1 MQFGKKARVRYI
13 LTAIHDRPLVPE
25 SLCSKTEFPV
35 PILEYIDIELP
46 QFARAQEK
54 GSDVLLAN
62 ARFDQVCHVRIS
74 IPRLGFTRGEIIP
87 ITIVVNH
94 FEPFVLGKA
103 ILVQLVRTVEIRTNK
118 HVLLK
123 EDILR
128 TVEHDINVIGPYN
141 FSQSL
146 KCQHLIPT
154 STPPSIRYKDKML
167 RIRYRVRIRVRL
179 SKNKGDTGDY
189 TIEMPIV
196 IGTWPRAAIPID
208 DYDDEEV
215 LMSMGELMLD
225 DDIREGN
232 FGSDSD
238 SEVQSNLSIPLQRS
252 GQVNGSDFST
262 SMPSSAST
270 ITTVRRAPDK
280 NRVDRSDSTAS
291 KSSNRS
297 HGSASS
303 CPSSQ
308 TWDNVSSLTQS
319 TSMSTNLSSPEQ
331 YQGPY
336 MRGNSMSGNMQSINM
351 NYYPTERS
359 DHPNR
364 AVDPSVIGSIHRV
377 PHHDYIQDNHS
388 SMISMNGYRH
398 SMNVYSAAGP
408 STTSRQQ
415 SVPPAIMNYPPPS
428 YYQPVRVA
436 HDDPRYY
443 NGSSPP
449 PPYQPARSGSDEFRR
464 QLFPTQP
471 PPPMSSSCTDDEVP
485 THVLQPLSA
494 QLPSPPPTD
503 TFQTYDH
510 HVGQAI
516 NNGMVSPVSATFPR
530 KNNNYTY
537 YNNAIQEPSMGS
549 ESSDDSDENDLLGI
563 IEKKKK
569 RRERWQ

>member
-238 SEVQSNLSIPLQRS
+238 SEVQN
-252 GQVNGSDFST
+252 
-262 SMPSSAST
+262 
-270 ITTVRRAPDK
+270 
-280 NRVDRSDSTAS
+280 
-291 KSSNRS
+291 
-297 HGSASS
+297 
-303 CPSSQ
+303 
-308 TWDNVSSLTQS
+308 
-319 TSMSTNLSSPEQ
+319 
-331 YQGPY
+331 
-336 MRGNSMSGNMQSINM
+336 
-351 NYYPTERS
+351 
-359 DHPNR
+359 
-364 AVDPSVIGSIHRV
+364 
-377 PHHDYIQDNHS
+377 NHS